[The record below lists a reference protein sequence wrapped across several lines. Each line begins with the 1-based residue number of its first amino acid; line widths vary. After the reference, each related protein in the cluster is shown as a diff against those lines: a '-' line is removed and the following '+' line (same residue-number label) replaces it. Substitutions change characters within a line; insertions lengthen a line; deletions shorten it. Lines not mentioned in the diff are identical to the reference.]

1 MSDYQVKIEAQLEGF
16 DQIESKLQSLESKGI
31 NVKINIPNKSELQK
45 MIDML
50 GKINDPSTGGGSGG
64 TGGAAE
70 RIRSEYQKLKSL
82 ANEIGRNRIKIA
94 GLDDGKNSE
103 QIAVLKSQL
112 EDLKSEFTDLSSTSS
127 KFLNQR
133 QVEQLT
139 NSFRKTSDR
148 IEEINAKMRDAASSF
163 KQIDATVA
171 SNKTLTWLKN
181 NTAATKDYGDV
192 LTDLA
197 KKQRQATSSDELKGY
212 TKQVQQIQTEAAA
225 LGKTGRSFT
234 DELAR
239 GFQQIGQ
246 FAGTYGILQQIPD
259 LIMRSV
265 SELKEMDDILTEIS
279 KTSDLTTSELK
290 ELGNTSFES
299 ASKYGRTAADYLT
312 GVQEMSR
319 SGYYGEQA
327 ERMAELSILAQAAG
341 DLDRDMANSYLL
353 ASNAAYNYQG
363 NVEKLNALL
372 DGQNMITNRN
382 SVSMADMAEATSK
395 AASMASELGV
405 QEDQLSAMIGTIEAR
420 TKSGGSETGT
430 GIKSLLI
437 NLQNTNSDKIVKTLD
452 AADASMTEFV
462 DGTERL
468 RSPIEILEDLQKT
481 FNQLDEDD
489 PLRSE
494 ILTNIGQKYHA
505 NQLSALLTGWDDYKK
520 MLQDYAEGT
529 GSAAVE
535 AEKSANNW
543 SGSLAKLSNAW
554 TDLVQN
560 FADSDSITSAI
571 NLLTE
576 FVKTIDNVSEALGGM
591 PALIGSVV
599 GAWASMKGLGKR
611 RSFNAPFYKV
621 A

>member
-45 MIDML
+45 IIDML
-50 GKINDPSTGGGSGG
+50 EKLSNWSPGGGGGG
-64 TGGAAE
+64 TPDPFKPVTTQ
-70 RIRSEYQKLKSL
+70 YQKIKSL
-82 ANEIGRNRIKIA
+82 ANEMNRTRIRIA

-103 QIAVLKSQL
+103 QISTLRKQL
-112 EDLKSEFTDLSSTSS
+112 QDLQAEYNKFLSSG
-127 KFLNQR
+127 KNLNTAQFNKL
-133 QVEQLT
+133 VE
-139 NSFRKTSDR
+139 SFKKAENR
-148 IEEINAKMRDAASSF
+148 IEEVNAKMRDTASAF

-181 NTAATKDYGDV
+181 NTAAAKDYGDV

>member
-16 DQIESKLQSLESKGI
+16 DPIESKLQSLESKGI
-31 NVKINIPNKSELQK
+31 NVKINIPNKSELQD
-45 MIDML
+45 IINML
-50 GKINDPSTGGGSGG
+50 GKINNPSSGSGSGGSGG
-64 TGGAAE
+64 AAG
-70 RIRSEYQKLKSL
+70 RIRSEYQKIKSL
-82 ANEIGRNRIKIA
+82 ATEMNRTRIRLA

-103 QIAVLKSQL
+103 QISTLRKQL
-112 EDLKSEFTDLSSTSS
+112 QDLQSEYNKFLSSG
-127 KFLNQR
+127 KNLNTAQFDKL
-133 QVEQLT
+133 VD
-139 NSFRKTSDR
+139 SFKKAGNR
-148 IEEINAKMRDAASSF
+148 IEEVDAKIRDAASSF

-181 NTAATKDYGDV
+181 NTAAAKDYGDV

-197 KKQRQATSSDELKGY
+197 RKQRQATSADELKGY

-259 LIMRSV
+259 LIGQSV

-279 KTSDLTTSELK
+279 KTSDLTNSELK

-327 ERMAELSILAQAAG
+327 EQMAELSILAQAAG

-452 AADASMTEFV
+452 DAGASMTEFV

-481 FNQLDEDD
+481 FNKLDEDD

-560 FADSDSITSAI
+560 FANSDGITSAV
-571 NLLTE
+571 NLLTGL
-576 FVKTIDNVSEALGGM
+576 VKAIDNVSEALGGM

>member
-181 NTAATKDYGDV
+181 NTAAAKDYGDV

-234 DELAR
+234 DELVR

-327 ERMAELSILAQAAG
+327 ERIAELSILAQAAG